1 MEQFVHAACANQPA
15 LHAASLGVIAV
26 TVAAWFRRT
35 RPIPSCFDIYIGVE
49 DVGSE
54 IARRGSVLETER
66 FAPLFLASDSAWRQG
81 YPVLAEAFPK
91 PCTAAQAL
99 S

>member
-54 IARRGSVLETER
+54 IAPTHGAEVFLKRSASRRC
-66 FAPLFLASDSAWRQG
+66 F
-81 YPVLAEAFPK
+81 
-91 PCTAAQAL
+91 
-99 S
+99 